1 MCSES
6 LLTFLEFFERV
17 LDISPEKLGA
27 YEPGQ
32 YQPLKGDFK
41 PDFTERIRFIED
53 FGDKYLILRLSMP
66 LSCR

>member
-41 PDFTERIRFIED
+41 PDFTEKKRF
-53 FGDKYLILRLSMP
+53 Y
-66 LSCR
+66 

>member
-41 PDFTERIRFIED
+41 PDFTEKKRFYWR
-53 FGDKYLILRLSMP
+53 FRYKW
-66 LSCR
+66 

>member
-17 LDISPEKLGA
+17 LEKTEKLGV

-41 PDFTERIRFIED
+41 PDFTEKIRF
-53 FGDKYLILRLSMP
+53 Y
-66 LSCR
+66 